1 MALLQCYGATA
12 VRWWEASST
21 ILEIFLSKL
30 YLVKVVE
37 VVEVVVVGTVRGSL
51 DDPGEVVGV
60 LQRPQEVSSG

>member
-1 MALLQCYGATA
+1 MVGS
-12 VRWWEASST
+12 VIDHPSNF
-21 ILEIFLSKL
+21 FLSKL

-60 LQRPQEVSSG
+60 LQRPQEVSAG